1 VSSDTA
7 VGDPHCGAVPNK
19 QAPPM
24 KARSRTLLPV
34 VFVMPTIVVLAV
46 LAFVPTIYAINIALQ
61 NRELSNP
68 DSQYVGLANFSRLLA
83 DRRFINSA
91 LVSLNWEV
99 ITVSFTMIVAIGLA
113 ILMFEASSPRMRN
126 VLCVL
131 FLIPVLLPRVSA
143 AFVWKF
149 AFHPLFGLATYPY
162 KALTGQTID
171 LLANPS
177 TALATVALVDIWQW
191 GLFFSVIVLKLL
203 ETLPPEPLEAARL
216 DHARTWEIYAFVALP
231 MLKPALLSLTFV
243 KMVESLRSFD
253 LIYVMTRGGPG
264 ITTETLDMYAFSQGF
279 VESGNISYASS
290 MAVLMM
296 IVTNVGFMLL
306 WSRVRP

>member
-1 VSSDTA
+1 
-7 VGDPHCGAVPNK
+7 
-19 QAPPM
+19 M
-24 KARSRTLLPV
+24 LPV
-34 VFVMPTIVVLAV
+34 IFVMPTIVVLAV

-68 DSQYVGLANFSRLLA
+68 DSQYVGLANFSRLLS

-99 ITVSFTMIVAIGLA
+99 ITVSLTMIVAICLA
-113 ILMFEASSPRMRN
+113 ILMFEAASQRMRN

-177 TALATVALVDIWQW
+177 TALGTVALVDIWQW

-264 ITTETLDMYAFSQGF
+264 IATETLDMYAFSQGF

-290 MAVLMM
+290 MAVLML

-306 WSRVRP
+306 WNRVRP